1 MKKIADKSKTVK
13 PIYRART
20 TVEDNEKAVFL
31 SKALVEAHAAVSVH
45 IREITSTFYW
55 EGSVDT
61 MTEYEVDM
69 ICMDLQKVKQIIDNY
84 HTYKLPEFLYWQIDA
99 SPKIKEWC
107 KDWCEKGSK

>member
-1 MKKIADKSKTVK
+1 
-13 PIYRART
+13 
-20 TVEDNEKAVFL
+20 
-31 SKALVEAHAAVSVH
+31 
-45 IREITSTFYW
+45 
-55 EGSVDT
+55 